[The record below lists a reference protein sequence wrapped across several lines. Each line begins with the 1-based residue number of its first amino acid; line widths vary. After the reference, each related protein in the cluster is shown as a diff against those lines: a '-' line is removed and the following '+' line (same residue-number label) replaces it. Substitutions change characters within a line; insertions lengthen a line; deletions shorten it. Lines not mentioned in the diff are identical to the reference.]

1 MTTENNPPKEKREV
15 EVGGVKFNVGQ
26 RVAAIITLCSLVII
40 ALGNFND
47 SSDAVEKLYDF
58 GLSQFTTIPSQEKL
72 NKIYIRASD
81 SILEETFGAPVYIKH
96 SYSGD
101 VIKYYR
107 DDKFILSAVTKN
119 DALMAYLVFPSEG
132 FIPNTDQHAG
142 GADLLNTTFS
152 QQESVQ
158 DFRSTMSRMVTYYL
172 EENATGEFSNLYSSV
187 AGYTE
192 FDTALDET
200 HRTLLN
206 RLSDDQTFGR
216 DSQKDLEAVRAGFK
230 PNFFGYSALQGIG
243 PLEDA
248 ILTKSEYRLITQ

>member
-1 MTTENNPPKEKREV
+1 MTTETTDQESTAEQSSGLIAFLQKKLGP
-15 EVGGVKFNVGQ
+15 
-26 RVAAIITLCSLVII
+26 LI
-40 ALGNFND
+40 ALLSLIVIALANFND
-47 SSDAVEKLYDF
+47 SSDALEKIYDF
-58 GLSQFTTIPSQEKL
+58 GLSQFTDIPSQQKL
-72 NKIYIRASD
+72 DKIYIRSSANV
-81 SILEETFGAPVYIKH
+81 LEETFGAPVYIKH

-107 DDKFILSAVTKN
+107 DDKFILSAITKD
-119 DALMAYLVFPSEG
+119 DAIMAYLVFPSEG
-132 FIPNTDQHAG
+132 FLPNTAQHAG
-142 GADLLNTTFS
+142 GTDLLTTTFS

-158 DFRSTMSRMVTYYL
+158 DFRSTMSRMVSYYL

-187 AGYTE
+187 AGYSE
-192 FDTALDET
+192 FDTPLDDT

-216 DSQKDLEAVRAGFK
+216 DSEKDVQAVRAGFK

>member
-1 MTTENNPPKEKREV
+1 MTIETTDQESTPEQSSGLIAFLQKKLGP
-15 EVGGVKFNVGQ
+15 
-26 RVAAIITLCSLVII
+26 LI
-40 ALGNFND
+40 ALLSLIVIALANFND
-47 SSDAVEKLYDF
+47 SSDALEKIYDF
-58 GLSQFTTIPSQEKL
+58 GLSQFTDIPSQQKL
-72 NKIYIRASD
+72 DKIYIRSSANV
-81 SILEETFGAPVYIKH
+81 LEETFGAPVYIKH

-107 DDKFILSAVTKN
+107 DDKFILSAITKD
-119 DALMAYLVFPSEG
+119 DAIMAYLVFPSEG
-132 FIPNTDQHAG
+132 FLPNTAQHAG
-142 GADLLNTTFS
+142 GADLLTTTFS

-158 DFRSTMSRMVTYYL
+158 DFRSTMSRMVSYYL

-187 AGYTE
+187 AGYSE
-192 FDTALDET
+192 FDTPLDDT

-216 DSQKDLEAVRAGFK
+216 DSEKDVQAVRAGFK